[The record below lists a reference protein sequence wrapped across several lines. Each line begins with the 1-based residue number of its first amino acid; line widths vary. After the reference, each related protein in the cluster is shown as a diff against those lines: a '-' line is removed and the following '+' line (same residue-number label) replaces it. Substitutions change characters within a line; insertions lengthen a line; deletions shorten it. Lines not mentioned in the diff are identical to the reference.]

1 VSLGFGGCFFG
12 KDNDMYR
19 KDTLSN
25 GIRVVSETLP
35 KSRSVSIG
43 VWVKV
48 GSRHESPEIG
58 GISHFI
64 EHLFFKGTKK
74 RTAKDIAIEMDSLGG
89 EMNAF
94 TSQETT
100 TYYAK
105 VVDEH
110 LPVAID
116 ILSDILLGSKFDPA
130 EMEKERKVILEEIKG
145 VEDTPDDYIHELFTN
160 TVWPDNSLGR
170 PILGTKDTIKALK
183 HEDIIRYIDKYYCP
197 KEIVISVAGNFEHAR
212 LVELL
217 NASFGTLS
225 RTGTP
230 KQEVAPTFTR
240 SLFVKKKQLEQV
252 QLCIGCKGLQYAHED
267 RFVISALN
275 TVLGNSMSSR
285 LFQEVRE
292 QNALAYSIYSY
303 VTSYRDAGLLTV
315 YAGTDPTSALEAVRL
330 VIKEFKKLR
339 DEGITPAE
347 ELRVKNQVKGSLV
360 LSLESS
366 NSHMSRLARQEIYY
380 GKYLSMDD
388 IIKGVEKVSREHVQ
402 RLAQQLFVPEN
413 LTLAVLGP
421 LAKSDVPDSVLA
433 I

>member
-1 VSLGFGGCFFG
+1 
-12 KDNDMYR
+12 MYR
-19 KDTLSN
+19 KDTLTN
-25 GIRVVSETLP
+25 GMRVVSETLP

-48 GSRHESPEIG
+48 GSRHEPQEIG

-64 EHLFFKGTKK
+64 EHLFFKGTEK

-110 LPVAID
+110 LPVAVD
-116 ILSDILLGSKFDPA
+116 ILSDILLGSKFDPT

-145 VEDTPDDYIHELFTN
+145 VEDTPDDYIHEFFTN
-160 TVWPDNSLGR
+160 TVWPDNPLGR
-170 PILGTKDTIKALK
+170 PILGTKETIKALK
-183 HEDIIRYIDKYYCP
+183 HQDIISYIDGYYSP
-197 KEIVISVAGNFEHAR
+197 KEIVISVAGNFEHAQ
-212 LVELL
+212 LIELL
-217 NASFGTLS
+217 NTSFGRLS
-225 RTGTP
+225 RAGVPKKEVTP
-230 KQEVAPTFTR
+230 EFSHAVAVR
-240 SLFVKKKQLEQV
+240 KKQLEQV
-252 QLCIGCKGLQYAHED
+252 QVCIGCRGMNYMHED
-267 RFVISALN
+267 RYVISALN

-303 VTSYRDAGLLTV
+303 VTSYRDTGLLTV
-315 YAGTDPTSALEAVRL
+315 YAGTDPTNTLEVLRL
-330 VIKEFKKLR
+330 VTRELKKIK
-339 DEGITPAE
+339 DEGITEAE
-347 ELRVKNQVKGSLV
+347 EMRVKNQIKGTLV

-366 NSHMSRLARQEIYY
+366 NSHMSRLARQEIYF
-380 GKYLSMDD
+380 GKYISIDD
-388 IIKGVEKVSREHVQ
+388 IIRGVEKVTSEQVQ
-402 RLAQQLFVPEN
+402 RLAQQLFTRDN
-413 LTLAVLGP
+413 LSLAILGP
-421 LAKSDVPDSVLA
+421 MSRSDVPDSVLE

>member
-1 VSLGFGGCFFG
+1 
-12 KDNDMYR
+12 MYR

-48 GSRHESPEIG
+48 GSRHEPEEIG
-58 GISHFI
+58 GVSHFI
-64 EHLFFKGTKK
+64 EHLFFKGTGK
-74 RTAKDIAIEMDSLGG
+74 RTAKDIAIEMDSIGG

-116 ILSDILLGSKFDPA
+116 ILSDILLGSKFDPV

-160 TVWPDNSLGR
+160 TVWAGNSLGR
-170 PILGTKDTIKALK
+170 PILGTRDTIKALK
-183 HEDIIRYIDKYYCP
+183 HNDIVSYIEDYYSP

-212 LVELL
+212 LIELL
-217 NASFGTLS
+217 NASFGKLS
-225 RTGTP
+225 RGGVSKKEVTP
-230 KQEVAPTFTR
+230 AFTR
-240 SLFVKKKQLEQV
+240 AVAVKKKQLEQV
-252 QLCIGCKGLQYAHED
+252 QICVGCKGMHYMHED
-267 RFVISALN
+267 RFVLSALN

-303 VTSYRDAGLLTV
+303 VTSYRDTGLLTV
-315 YAGTDPTSALEAVRL
+315 YAGADPSNALEVVRL
-330 VIKEFKKLR
+330 VTHEFKKIT
-339 DEGITPAE
+339 DEGITHAE
-347 ELRVKNQVKGSLV
+347 ETRVRNQIKGSLV

-366 NSHMSRLARQEIYY
+366 NSHMSRLARQEIYF

-388 IIKGVEKVSREHVQ
+388 IIRGVEKVTAEQVQNLAQ
-402 RLAQQLFVPEN
+402 RLFTREN
-413 LTLAVLGP
+413 ISLTILGP
-421 LAKSDVPDSVLA
+421 LNKADVPDGVLEM
-433 I
+433 

>member
-1 VSLGFGGCFFG
+1 
-12 KDNDMYR
+12 MYR

-35 KSRSVSIG
+35 KSRSISIG

-48 GSRHESPEIG
+48 GSRHEPPEIG
-58 GISHFI
+58 GVSHFI
-64 EHLFFKGTKK
+64 EHLFFKGTET
-74 RTAKDIAIEMDSLGG
+74 RTAKDIAIEMDSIGG

-94 TSQETT
+94 TAQETT

-110 LPVAID
+110 LPVVID
-116 ILSDILLGSKFDPA
+116 ILSDILLHSKFDPV

-145 VEDTPDDYIHELFTN
+145 VEDTPDDFIHELFTN

-170 PILGTKDTIKALK
+170 PILGTKETIKALK
-183 HEDIIRYIDKYYCP
+183 HKDIIAYIDDYYSP
-197 KEIVISVAGNFEHAR
+197 KEIVISVAGNFEHGR
-212 LVELL
+212 LIELL
-217 NASFGTLS
+217 NASFGKLS
-225 RTGTP
+225 RAGVPKKEVTP
-230 KQEVAPTFTR
+230 DFTR
-240 SLFVKKKQLEQV
+240 AVAVRKKQLEQV
-252 QLCIGCKGLQYAHED
+252 QICIGCKGLHYTHED

-303 VTSYRDAGLLTV
+303 VTSYRDTGLLTI
-315 YAGTDPTSALEAVRL
+315 YAGADPSNALEVVRL
-330 VIKEFKKLR
+330 VLKEVGKIKE
-339 DEGITPAE
+339 EGITPAE
-347 ELRVKNQVKGSLV
+347 ETRVKNQIKGSLV

-366 NSHMSRLARQEIYY
+366 NSHMSRIARQEIYF

-388 IIKGVEKVSREHVQ
+388 IIKGVEKVTADQVQHLAQ
-402 RLAQQLFVPEN
+402 RLFTQEN
-413 LTLAVLGP
+413 LSLTILGP
-421 LAKSDVPDSVLA
+421 LSRADVPDGVLE

>member
-1 VSLGFGGCFFG
+1 
-12 KDNDMYR
+12 MYR

-35 KSRSVSIG
+35 KSRSISIG

-48 GSRHESPEIG
+48 GSRHEPQEIG
-58 GISHFI
+58 GVSHFI
-64 EHLFFKGTKK
+64 EHLFFKGTQK
-74 RTAKDIAIEMDSLGG
+74 RTAKDIAIEMDSIGG

-100 TYYAK
+100 TYHAK

-110 LPVAID
+110 LPVVID
-116 ILSDILLGSKFDPA
+116 ILSDILLGSKFDPV

-145 VEDTPDDYIHELFTN
+145 VEDTPDDFIHELFTN
-160 TVWPDNSLGR
+160 TVWPDNPLGR
-170 PILGTKDTIKALK
+170 PILGTKETIRQLK
-183 HEDIIRYIDKYYCP
+183 HQDLISYIDSYYSP
-197 KEIVISVAGNFEHAR
+197 KEIVISVAGNFEHNR
-212 LVELL
+212 LIDLL
-217 NASFGTLS
+217 DASFGRLA
-225 RTGTP
+225 RTGVSKKEVTP
-230 KQEVAPTFTR
+230 AFTR
-240 SLFVKKKQLEQV
+240 AVAVRKKQLEQV
-252 QLCIGCKGLQYAHED
+252 QICLGCKGLYYSHED

-303 VTSYRDAGLLTV
+303 VTSYRDTGLLTI
-315 YAGTDPTSALEAVRL
+315 YAGADPSNALEVVRL
-330 VIKEFKKLR
+330 VLKELGKIK

-347 ELRVKNQVKGSLV
+347 ESRVKNQIKGSLV

-366 NSHMSRLARQEIYY
+366 NSHMSRIARQEIYF

-388 IIKGVEKVSREHVQ
+388 IIKGVEKVTAEQVRSLAR
-402 RLAQQLFVPEN
+402 RLFTPEN
-413 LTLAVLGP
+413 LSLAILGP
-421 LAKSDVPDSVLA
+421 LSRTDVPDAVME

>member
-1 VSLGFGGCFFG
+1 
-12 KDNDMYR
+12 MYR
-19 KDTLSN
+19 KDTLTN

-48 GSRHESPEIG
+48 GSRHEPEEIG
-58 GISHFI
+58 GVSHFI
-64 EHLFFKGTKK
+64 EHLFFKGTAK
-74 RTAKDIAIEMDSLGG
+74 RTAKDIAIEMDSIGG

-116 ILSDILLGSKFDPA
+116 ILSDIILHSKFDPL

-145 VEDTPDDYIHELFTN
+145 VEDTPDDYIHELFNN
-160 TVWPDNSLGR
+160 TVWAGNSLGR
-170 PILGTKDTIKALK
+170 PILGTRDTIKALK
-183 HEDIIRYIDKYYCP
+183 HKDIVAYIDNYYSP
-197 KEIVISVAGNFEHAR
+197 REIVISVAGNFEHAR
-212 LVELL
+212 LIELL
-217 NASFGTLS
+217 NASFGKLARGS
-225 RTGTP
+225 LDKKEVTP
-230 KQEVAPTFTR
+230 VFTQAIA
-240 SLFVKKKQLEQV
+240 VKKKQLEQV
-252 QLCIGCKGLQYAHED
+252 QICVGCKGMQYTHED

-275 TVLGNSMSSR
+275 TVMGNSMSSR
-285 LFQEVRE
+285 LFQEIRE

-303 VTSYRDAGLLTV
+303 VTSYRDTGLLTV
-315 YAGTDPTSALEAVRL
+315 YAGADPSNALEVVRL
-330 VIKEFKKLR
+330 VIKEFRKIK

-347 ELRVKNQVKGSLV
+347 ESRVRNQIKGSLV

-366 NSHMSRLARQEIYY
+366 TSHMSRLARQEIYF

-388 IIKGVEKVSREHVQ
+388 IIKGVEKVTAEQVQ
-402 RLAQQLFVPEN
+402 RLAGQLFTREN
-413 LTLAVLGP
+413 ISLTILGP
-421 LAKSDVPDSVLA
+421 LSKTDVPDGVLE

>member
-1 VSLGFGGCFFG
+1 
-12 KDNDMYR
+12 MYR

-48 GSRHESPEIG
+48 GSRHEPQEIG

-64 EHLFFKGTKK
+64 EHLFFKGTEK

-110 LPVAID
+110 LPVAVD
-116 ILSDILLGSKFDPA
+116 ILSDILLGSKFDPI

-145 VEDTPDDYIHELFTN
+145 VEDTPDDYIHEFFTN
-160 TVWPDNSLGR
+160 TVWPDNPLGR
-170 PILGTKDTIKALK
+170 PILGTKETIKALK
-183 HEDIIRYIDKYYCP
+183 HEDIISYIDRYYSP

-212 LVELL
+212 LIELL
-217 NASFGTLS
+217 NTSFGRLS
-225 RTGTP
+225 RAGIPKKEETP
-230 KQEVAPTFTR
+230 EFSHSVAVR
-240 SLFVKKKQLEQV
+240 KKQLEQV
-252 QLCIGCKGLQYAHED
+252 QVCIGCRGMNYTHED
-267 RFVISALN
+267 RYVISALN

-303 VTSYRDAGLLTV
+303 VTSYRDTGLLTV
-315 YAGTDPTSALEAVRL
+315 YAGTDPTNTLEVLRL
-330 VIKEFKKLR
+330 VTRELKKIK
-339 DEGITPAE
+339 DEGITQAE
-347 ELRVKNQVKGSLV
+347 EMRVKNQIKGALV

-366 NSHMSRLARQEIYY
+366 NSHMSRLARQEMYF
-380 GKYLSMDD
+380 GKYISIDD
-388 IIKGVEKVSREHVQ
+388 IIKGVEKVTSEQVQ
-402 RLAQQLFVPEN
+402 LLAQQLFTREN
-413 LTLAVLGP
+413 ISLAILGP
-421 LAKSDVPDSVLA
+421 LSRADVPDSVLE

>member
-1 VSLGFGGCFFG
+1 
-12 KDNDMYR
+12 MYR

-58 GISHFI
+58 GVSHFI
-64 EHLFFKGTKK
+64 EHMFFKGTEK
-74 RTAKDIAIEMDSLGG
+74 RSAKDIAIEMDSLGG

-110 LPVAID
+110 LPVVIE
-116 ILSDILLGSKFDPA
+116 ILADILLGAKFDPV
-130 EMEKERKVILEEIKG
+130 EMEKERKVILEEIKS
-145 VEDTPDDYIHELFTN
+145 VEDTPDDYIHELLTN

-170 PILGTKDTIKALK
+170 PILGTRDTIKALK
-183 HEDIIRYIDKYYCP
+183 HNDIISYIDSYYHP
-197 KEIVISVAGNFEHAR
+197 KEIVISVAGNFEHSR
-212 LVELL
+212 LIELL
-217 NASFGTLS
+217 NSHFGKLS
-225 RTGTP
+225 RAGVPKNEATP
-230 KQEVAPTFTR
+230 AFTQAVA
-240 SLFVKKKQLEQV
+240 VKKKQLEQV
-252 QLCIGCKGLQYAHED
+252 QLCIGCRGINYMHED

-285 LFQEVRE
+285 LFQEIRE

-303 VTSYRDAGLLTV
+303 VTSYRDTGLLTV
-315 YAGTDPTSALEAVRL
+315 YAGTDPSNALEVVRL
-330 VIKEFKKLR
+330 VTKELKKIK

-347 ELRVKNQVKGSLV
+347 ELRVKNQIKGGLI

-366 NSHMSRLARQEIYY
+366 NSHMSRIARQEIYF

-388 IIKGVEKVSREHVQ
+388 IIKGVEKVTAEQVQ
-402 RLAQQLFVPEN
+402 RLARQLFSREN
-413 LTLAVLGP
+413 IALTILGP
-421 LAKSDVPDSVLA
+421 LSRTDVPDSVLEM
-433 I
+433 

>member
-1 VSLGFGGCFFG
+1 
-12 KDNDMYR
+12 MYR

-48 GSRHESPEIG
+48 GSRHEPPEIG

-64 EHLFFKGTKK
+64 EHLFFKGTQK
-74 RTAKDIAIEMDSLGG
+74 RTAKDIAIEMDSIGG

-116 ILSDILLGSKFDPA
+116 ILSDILLGSKFDPV

-145 VEDTPDDYIHELFTN
+145 VEDTPDDYIHELFTS

-170 PILGTKDTIKALK
+170 PILGTKDTIKSLK
-183 HEDIIRYIDKYYCP
+183 HKNIITYIDNYYSP

-212 LVELL
+212 LIELL
-217 NASFGTLS
+217 NMSFGKLS
-225 RTGTP
+225 RAGILKQEGTP
-230 KQEVAPTFTR
+230 AFTR
-240 SLFVKKKQLEQV
+240 AVLVKKKQLEQV
-252 QLCIGCKGLQYAHED
+252 QLCIGCKGLNYTHED
-267 RFVISALN
+267 RYVISALN

-285 LFQEVRE
+285 LFQEIRE

-303 VTSYRDAGLLTV
+303 VTSYRDTGLLTV
-315 YAGTDPTSALEAVRL
+315 YAGTDPSNALEVARL
-330 VIKEFKKLR
+330 VLKEFVKIKE
-339 DEGITPAE
+339 EGITPAE
-347 ELRVKNQVKGSLV
+347 EARVKNQIKGSLV

-366 NSHMSRLARQEIYY
+366 SSHMSRIARQEIYY

-388 IIKGVEKVSREHVQ
+388 IIKGVEKVTAEQVQ
-402 RLAQQLFVPEN
+402 RLAQQLFSREN
-413 LTLAVLGP
+413 LSLTILGP
-421 LAKSDVPDSVLA
+421 LSRADVPDSVLE

>member
-1 VSLGFGGCFFG
+1 
-12 KDNDMYR
+12 MYR

-35 KSRSVSIG
+35 KSRSISIG

-48 GSRHESPEIG
+48 GSRHEAQEIG

-64 EHLFFKGTKK
+64 EHLFFKGTEK

-94 TSQETT
+94 TTQEST

-116 ILSDILLGSKFDPA
+116 ILSDILLGSKFDPV
-130 EMEKERKVILEEIKG
+130 EMEKERKVILEEIKS
-145 VEDTPDDYIHELFTN
+145 VEDTPDDYIHELFTK

-170 PILGTKDTIKALK
+170 PILGTKETIKALTHK
-183 HEDIIRYIDKYYCP
+183 DIISYIDHYYSP

-217 NASFGTLS
+217 NASFGKLS
-225 RTGTP
+225 RSGDP
-230 KQEVAPTFTR
+230 KKESSPTFTHAVE
-240 SLFVKKKQLEQV
+240 VKKKQLEQV
-252 QLCIGCKGLQYAHED
+252 QVCMGCKGLNYTHED
-267 RFVISALN
+267 RYVISALN

-303 VTSYRDAGLLTV
+303 VTSYRDTGLLTV
-315 YAGTDPTSALEAVRL
+315 YAGTDPSNALEVVRL
-330 VIKEFKKLR
+330 VLKEFKKIKE
-339 DEGITPAE
+339 EGITSAE
-347 ELRVKNQVKGSLV
+347 EKRVKNQIKGSLV

-366 NSHMSRLARQEIYY
+366 NSHMSRLARQEIYF

-388 IIKGVEKVSREHVQ
+388 IIKGVEKVTAEQVRD
-402 RLAQQLFVPEN
+402 LAQQLFTREN
-413 LTLAVLGP
+413 ISLAILGP
-421 LAKSDVPDSVLA
+421 LSKADVPDSVLE

>member
-1 VSLGFGGCFFG
+1 
-12 KDNDMYR
+12 MYR
-19 KDTLSN
+19 KDTLAN

-48 GSRHESPEIG
+48 GSRHEPPEIG

-64 EHLFFKGTKK
+64 EHLFFKGTAK
-74 RTAKDIAIEMDSLGG
+74 RTAKDIAIEMDSIGG

-100 TYYAK
+100 TYYTK

-116 ILSDILLGSKFDPA
+116 LLSDILLGSRFDPV

-145 VEDTPDDYIHELFTN
+145 VEDTPDAYIHELFTGS
-160 TVWPDNSLGR
+160 VWPENSLGR
-170 PILGTKDTIKALK
+170 PILGTKETIKALR
-183 HEDIIRYIDKYYCP
+183 HENIISYIENYYSP
-197 KEIVISVAGNFEHAR
+197 REIVISVAGNFEHAR
-212 LVELL
+212 LIELL
-217 NASFGTLS
+217 NTSFGKLS
-225 RTGTP
+225 RTGIAKKDATP
-230 KQEVAPTFTR
+230 SFTR
-240 SLFVKKKQLEQV
+240 ALVVRKKQLEQV
-252 QLCIGCKGLQYAHED
+252 QLCLGCRGLNYTHED
-267 RFVISALN
+267 RYVISALN

-303 VTSYRDAGLLTV
+303 VTSYRDTGLLTV
-315 YAGTDPTSALEAVRL
+315 YAGTDPANALEVVRL
-330 VIKEFKKLR
+330 VMKELRKIR

-347 ELRVKNQVKGSLV
+347 EQRVKNQIKGSLV

-366 NSHMSRLARQEIYY
+366 NSHMSRLARQEIYF

-388 IIKGVEKVSREHVQ
+388 IIKGVEKVTAEQVQ
-402 RLAQQLFVPEN
+402 RLAQQLFAPEN
-413 LTLAVLGP
+413 ISLTILGP
-421 LAKSDVPDSVLA
+421 LSKTDVPDSILER
-433 I
+433 

>member
-1 VSLGFGGCFFG
+1 
-12 KDNDMYR
+12 MYR

-35 KSRSVSIG
+35 KTRSVSIG

-48 GSRHESPEIG
+48 GSRHEPSELG

-64 EHLFFKGTKK
+64 EHLFFKGTA
-74 RTAKDIAIEMDSLGG
+74 RRSAKDIAIEMDSIGG

-110 LPVAID
+110 LPIAID
-116 ILSDILLGSKFDPA
+116 LLADILIGSRFDPL
-130 EMEKERKVILEEIKG
+130 EMDKERKVILEEIKG

-160 TVWPDNSLGR
+160 TVWPDNPLGR
-170 PILGTKDTIKALK
+170 PILGTRETIKGLK
-183 HEDIIRYIDKYYCP
+183 HDNIISYINNYYSP
-197 KEIVISVAGNFEHAR
+197 KEIVISAAGNFEHAR

-217 NASFGTLS
+217 DKSFGTLS
-225 RTGTP
+225 RNGMPKNESTP
-230 KQEVAPTFTR
+230 AFKQDVV
-240 SLFVKKKQLEQV
+240 VKKKQLEQV
-252 QLCIGCKGLQYAHED
+252 QLCIGCRGLHYTHED
-267 RFVISALN
+267 RFGVSALN

-303 VTSYRDAGLLTV
+303 VTSYRDTGLLTV
-315 YAGTDPTSALEAVRL
+315 YAGTDPSNALEVVRL
-330 VIKEFKKLR
+330 VMKEIKKIK

-347 ELRVKNQVKGSLV
+347 ERRVKNQIKGSLV

-366 NSHMSRLARQEIYY
+366 NSHMSRLARQEIYF
-380 GKYLSMDD
+380 GKYLSIDD
-388 IIKGVEKVSREHVQ
+388 IIKGVEKATREKIQ
-402 RLAQQLFVPEN
+402 SLARQLFTKEN
-413 LTLAVLGP
+413 ISLTVLGP
-421 LAKSDVPDSVLA
+421 LNKADVPDSILEL
-433 I
+433 

>member
-1 VSLGFGGCFFG
+1 
-12 KDNDMYR
+12 MYR

-48 GSRHESPEIG
+48 GSRHEAPELG
-58 GISHFI
+58 GVSHFI
-64 EHLFFKGTKK
+64 EHMFFKGTG
-74 RTAKDIAIEMDSLGG
+74 RRSAKDIAIEMDSLGG

-110 LPVAID
+110 LPVVID
-116 ILSDILLGSKFDPA
+116 IMADILLGARFDPLD
-130 EMEKERKVILEEIKG
+130 MEKERKIILEEIKG
-145 VEDTPDDYIHELFTN
+145 VEDTPDDFIHELFTS

-170 PILGTKDTIKALK
+170 PILGTRDTIKALK
-183 HEDIIRYIDKYYCP
+183 HDDIISYIDNYYHP

-212 LVELL
+212 LIDLL
-217 NASFGTLS
+217 NVHFGKLARPGVS
-225 RTGTP
+225 KKESP
-230 KQEVAPTFTR
+230 PTFTPAVT
-240 SLFVKKKQLEQV
+240 VKKKQLEQV
-252 QLCIGCKGLQYAHED
+252 QLCIGCNGLHYTHED
-267 RFVISALN
+267 RYVISALN

-303 VTSYRDAGLLTV
+303 VTSYRDTGLLTV
-315 YAGTDPTSALEAVRL
+315 YAGMDPSNALEVARL
-330 VIKEFKKLR
+330 IVKELKKIKE
-339 DEGITPAE
+339 EGITPAE
-347 ELRVKNQVKGSLV
+347 ELRVKNQIKGNLI

-366 NSHMSRLARQEIYY
+366 NSHMSRIARQEIYY

-388 IIKGVEKVSREHVQ
+388 IIKGVEKVTAEQVQ
-402 RLAQQLFVPEN
+402 RLARQIFTREN
-413 LTLAVLGP
+413 FALTILGP
-421 LAKSDVPDSVLA
+421 LSRADVPDSVLE

>member
-1 VSLGFGGCFFG
+1 
-12 KDNDMYR
+12 MYR

-48 GSRHESPEIG
+48 GSRHEPPEIG
-58 GISHFI
+58 GVSHFI
-64 EHLFFKGTKK
+64 EHLFFKGTEK
-74 RTAKDIAIEMDSLGG
+74 RTAKDIAIEMDSIGG

-116 ILSDILLGSKFDPA
+116 LLSDILLGSKFDPV
-130 EMEKERKVILEEIKG
+130 EMEKERKVILEEIKS

-170 PILGTKDTIKALK
+170 PILGTKETIKGMK
-183 HEDIIRYIDKYYCP
+183 HENIISYIDDYYGS

-212 LVELL
+212 LIELL
-217 NASFGTLS
+217 NMSFGKFS
-225 RTGTP
+225 KTGTL
-230 KQEVAPTFTR
+230 KKEVTPTFTHALSVR
-240 SLFVKKKQLEQV
+240 KKQLEQV
-252 QLCIGCKGLQYAHED
+252 QLCIGCKGLNYTHED
-267 RFVISALN
+267 RFALSALN

-303 VTSYRDAGLLTV
+303 VMSYRDTGLLTV
-315 YAGTDPTSALEAVRL
+315 YAGTDPANALEVIRL
-330 VIKEFKKLR
+330 TLKEFKKIKE
-339 DEGITPAE
+339 EGITPAE
-347 ELRVKNQVKGSLV
+347 DTRAKNQIKGSLV

-366 NSHMSRLARQEIYY
+366 NSHMSRIARQEIYF

-388 IIKGVEKVSREHVQ
+388 IIKGVEKVTTDQVQ
-402 RLAQQLFVPEN
+402 RLAQQLFSPDN
-413 LTLAVLGP
+413 FALTVLGP
-421 LAKSDVPDSVLA
+421 LSRTDVPDSILEL
-433 I
+433 

>member
-1 VSLGFGGCFFG
+1 
-12 KDNDMYR
+12 MYR

-25 GIRVVSETLP
+25 GVRVVSETLP

-48 GSRHESPEIG
+48 GSRHEPPAIG

-64 EHLFFKGTKK
+64 EHMFFKGTGK
-74 RTAKDIAIEMDSLGG
+74 RSAKDIAIEMDSIGG

-110 LPVAID
+110 LPVVIEILAD
-116 ILSDILLGSKFDPA
+116 ILIGAKFDPV

-170 PILGTKDTIKALK
+170 PILGTRETIKELK
-183 HEDIIRYIDKYYCP
+183 HNDIVSYIDSYYHP

-212 LVELL
+212 LIELL
-217 NASFGTLS
+217 DLHFGKLA
-225 RTGTP
+225 RTGIAKKEATP
-230 KQEVAPTFTR
+230 SFTR
-240 SLFVKKKQLEQV
+240 AVTVKKKQLEQV
-252 QLCIGCKGLQYAHED
+252 QLCIGCKGLNYTHED

-303 VTSYRDAGLLTV
+303 VTSYRDTGLLTV
-315 YAGTDPTSALEAVRL
+315 YAGTDPSNALEVVRL
-330 VIKEFKKLR
+330 VVKEMKNIKE
-339 DEGITPAE
+339 EGITPAE
-347 ELRVKNQVKGSLV
+347 ELRVKNQIKGSLI

-366 NSHMSRLARQEIYY
+366 NSHMSRLARQEIYF

-388 IIKGVEKVSREHVQ
+388 IIKGVDKVTAEQAQ
-402 RLAQQLFVPEN
+402 RLAQQLFTSEN
-413 LTLAVLGP
+413 TSLTILGP
-421 LAKSDVPDSVLA
+421 LNKTDVPDEVLE

>member
-1 VSLGFGGCFFG
+1 
-12 KDNDMYR
+12 MYR
-19 KDTLSN
+19 KDTLTN

-48 GSRHESPEIG
+48 GSRHEPEEIG
-58 GISHFI
+58 GVSHFI
-64 EHLFFKGTKK
+64 EHLFFKGTEK
-74 RTAKDIAIEMDSLGG
+74 RTAKDIAIEMDSIGG

-116 ILSDILLGSKFDPA
+116 ILSDILLHSKFDPL

-160 TVWPDNSLGR
+160 TVWAGNSLGR
-170 PILGTKDTIKALK
+170 PILGTRDTIKALK
-183 HEDIIRYIDKYYCP
+183 HKDIVSYIDNYYSP

-212 LVELL
+212 LIELL
-217 NASFGTLS
+217 NASFGKLARGS
-225 RTGTP
+225 LDKKEVTP
-230 KQEVAPTFTR
+230 VFTQAIA
-240 SLFVKKKQLEQV
+240 VKKKQLEQV
-252 QLCIGCKGLQYAHED
+252 QICVGCKGMQYTHED

-275 TVLGNSMSSR
+275 TVMGNSMSSR
-285 LFQEVRE
+285 LFQEIRE

-303 VTSYRDAGLLTV
+303 VTSYRDTGLLTV
-315 YAGTDPTSALEAVRL
+315 YAGADPSNALEVVRL
-330 VIKEFKKLR
+330 VIKEFRKIK

-347 ELRVKNQVKGSLV
+347 ETRVRNQIKGSLV

-366 NSHMSRLARQEIYY
+366 TSHMSRLARQEIYF

-388 IIKGVEKVSREHVQ
+388 IIKGVEKVTAEQVQ
-402 RLAQQLFVPEN
+402 RLAGQLFTREN
-413 LTLAVLGP
+413 ISLTILGP
-421 LAKSDVPDSVLA
+421 LSKTDVPDGVLE